1 MTEIIRKI
9 GANAKQAA
17 SALTLLST
25 RQKNDALQ
33 SLAQVML
40 TRADEITQANALDI
54 REAQASGLS
63 DAMIDRL
70 TLTERRITE
79 MAQSFTNMITQ
90 ADPIGQISQGWISPD
105 GLQITQVQVPIGVIG
120 LIYESRPNVAAE
132 SLALSLKSGNALIL
146 KGGKEAKH
154 SNQKLVEFFREALS
168 QTDCPQDAV
177 QLLTDN
183 SRAATQALMRADDYV
198 DVLIPRGSANLIRAV
213 RHQATVPVIETGAGI
228 CHVYVHE
235 DANLAQVIPIIIN
248 SKTQRPSVCNA
259 METLVIHESRLADCL
274 PKLEQLLVQHGVEI
288 CADELAIPYLK
299 HARLAN
305 ESDWDTEYLDLK
317 LSIKSVASL
326 DDAITFINAHSTH
339 HSEAILTNNLEAA
352 THFQKAIDSAVVY
365 VNASTRF
372 TDGSQFGFGAEIG
385 ISTQKLHVRG
395 PIGLNHLTSQ
405 KYLVLGNGQ
414 IRN

>member
-1 MTEIIRKI
+1 
-9 GANAKQAA
+9 
-17 SALTLLST
+17 
-25 RQKNDALQ
+25 
-33 SLAQVML
+33 
-40 TRADEITQANALDI
+40 
-54 REAQASGLS
+54 
-63 DAMIDRL
+63 
-70 TLTERRITE
+70 